1 MVTIMSEMGK
11 VSTHLMVAL
20 VLLAI
25 SILLA
30 SSDNLSD
37 RQVIK
42 KEIFIQKL
50 AAKMDTQIRWVKD
63 HLKSYSV
70 SRNVYH
76 LSARSKR
83 EIISIHSPPLPPMP
97 YPGDDENQSS
107 ISGLAEQQQHCSLRS
122 LSINF
127 DTIGWTHILAP
138 KEVGHA
144 NR

>member
-1 MVTIMSEMGK
+1 MAYSGDDLGILSDVAAVYKTLGLETMVTIMSEMGK

-50 AAKMDTQIRWVKD
+50 AAKMYTQIRWVKD

-70 SRNVYH
+70 LVEIPPAPTGGPRSRVC
-76 LSARSKR
+76 AR
-83 EIISIHSPPLPPMP
+83 LT
-97 YPGDDENQSS
+97 
-107 ISGLAEQQQHCSLRS
+107 LRS
-122 LSINF
+122 
-127 DTIGWTHILAP
+127 AP
-138 KEVGHA
+138 LRH
-144 NR
+144 